1 MDVSVN
7 FKCKIVVVYL
17 KGFDLY
23 KIVKRYYINLYDL
36 IKDGIV
42 KEMWWY
48 YLIVD
53 KGNVWLM
60 LGSCMKIE
68 YDIYIGRGI

>member
-1 MDVSVN
+1 M
-7 FKCKIVVVYL
+7 YL

-68 YDIYIGRGI
+68 YDIYIGRDI